1 MSFVSSPNAS
11 QTKDAANLKEFCNC
25 ITLAFS
31 PAKIPSGDAAA
42 M

>member
-1 MSFVSSPNAS
+1 MSFVLL
-11 QTKDAANLKEFCNC
+11 QTRLKLKDAANLKEFCNC

-31 PAKIPSGDAAA
+31 PAEIPSGDAAA